1 MKNSN
6 QKLYLEQIDR
16 KIKSFKVLK
25 KESVPPLG
33 WINALRSALGMSLQQ
48 LGKKL
53 GVTPPSVKEMEIREK
68 HKTITLKTLEDVAQA
83 LDMDLVYAFIPRKKS
98 LKEMIKLQADKVAKG
113 VVLETD
119 YNMQLESQG
128 NSNARIK
135 KAIKERQEELVNKMP
150 RYLWD

>member
-68 HKTITLKTLEDVAQA
+68 YKTITLKTLEDVAQA
-83 LDMDLVYAFIPRKKS
+83 LDMELVYAFVPRKNS

-135 KAIKERQEELVNKMP
+135 KAIKERQKEIISKMP

>member
-83 LDMDLVYAFIPRKKS
+83 LDMDLVYAFIPRKNS

-135 KAIKERQEELVNKMP
+135 KAIKERQKEIISKMP

>member
-1 MKNSN
+1 
-6 QKLYLEQIDR
+6 
-16 KIKSFKVLK
+16 
-25 KESVPPLG
+25 
-33 WINALRSALGMSLQQ
+33 
-48 LGKKL
+48 
-53 GVTPPSVKEMEIREK
+53 
-68 HKTITLKTLEDVAQA
+68 
-83 LDMDLVYAFIPRKKS
+83 MDLVYAFIPRKNS

-135 KAIKERQEELVNKMP
+135 KAIKERQKEIISKMP

>member
-83 LDMDLVYAFIPRKKS
+83 LDMELVYAFIPRKNS

-135 KAIKERQEELVNKMP
+135 KAIKERQKEIISKMP

>member
-53 GVTPPSVKEMEIREK
+53 GVTPPSVKEMEIN
-68 HKTITLKTLEDVAQA
+68 H
-83 LDMDLVYAFIPRKKS
+83 YP
-98 LKEMIKLQADKVAKG
+98 
-113 VVLETD
+113 
-119 YNMQLESQG
+119 
-128 NSNARIK
+128 
-135 KAIKERQEELVNKMP
+135 
-150 RYLWD
+150 